1 MTFLEMT
8 APEPLQRNKSI
19 MKSSSRMPAIRLM
32 VITVL
37 IAGGIYYGIS
47 CNRDR
52 PEHLYSKAI
61 DAAANGNVETAE
73 NIYKLIIKRYPNS
86 SVRKDALYQLG
97 LLEYLYLNDYTTA
110 LEYFYDLVYTYP
122 HYKHT
127 FDAYMY
133 IAQIYQ
139 EKQHLPQKAIEVYE
153 KLLSSTSSEEYL
165 KQLLPR
171 LASEY
176 EGAGNIPKAISIYDK
191 LLKLYPKPPAS
202 YLYEFAY
209 LNYLAGHYSDA
220 VKDFQKISLLYPQS
234 SYEFSAQ
241 LAIADCYE
249 ETGKSEE
256 ALSLLNGLKS
266 QYPSETSI
274 IGVKIDSITQRLKNK
289 KK

>member
-1 MTFLEMT
+1 MT
-8 APEPLQRNKSI
+8 APERQRKNSGS
-19 MKSSSRMPAIRLM
+19 MKGSSRIPALRL
-32 VITVL
+32 IILAVL
-37 IAGGIYYGIS
+37 VAGGIYYGIS

-61 DAAANGNVETAE
+61 NAAANGDVETAE

-153 KLLSSTSSEEYL
+153 KLLSSTNSEEYL
-165 KQLLPR
+165 KQLLPK

-191 LLKLYPKPPAS
+191 LLRLYPKPPAS

-220 VKDFQKISLLYPQS
+220 VKDFQKISTFYPKS
-234 SYEFSAQ
+234 PYEFSAQ
-241 LAIADCYE
+241 LAVADCYE
-249 ETGKSEE
+249 ETGRSED
-256 ALSLLNGLKS
+256 ALTLLNGLRS
-266 QYPSETSI
+266 QYPTETSI
-274 IGVKIDSITQRLKNK
+274 IGVKIDSITKRLKNK

>member
-1 MTFLEMT
+1 MKTF
-8 APEPLQRNKSI
+8 
-19 MKSSSRMPAIRLM
+19 SRA
-32 VITVL
+32 TVVKIVVVL
-37 IAGGIYYGIS
+37 VLAVAGVYYGIS

-52 PEHLYSKAI
+52 PERLYSMAI
-61 DAAANGNVETAE
+61 DAAANGNIETAE
-73 NIYKLIIKRYPNS
+73 NFYKLIIKRYPNS
-86 SVRKDALYQLG
+86 TVRKDALYQLG

-122 HYKHT
+122 HYKNT
-127 FDAYMY
+127 FEAYLY

-153 KLLSSTSSEEYL
+153 KLLSSTISDEYL
-165 KQLLPR
+165 KQLLPK

-176 EGAGNIPKAISIYDK
+176 ESVGDIPKAINVYDK
-191 LLKLYPKPPAS
+191 LLGLYSKPPAG

-209 LNYLAGHYSDA
+209 LNYLAGHYSEA

-234 SYEFSAQ
+234 SYEFSAK

-249 ETGKSEE
+249 ETGRSED

-266 QYPSETSI
+266 HYPTETSI
-274 IGVKIDSITQRLKNK
+274 IGIKIDSITKRIKNK